1 MLNLIGLAILVSG
14 ILYLNQFRAG
24 LIDAKVQSLLTQG
37 EIIARAIAASA
48 GVDTNEVQLDPE
60 KLLETEQGQA
70 DDDDALSN
78 SLEFTIDPERA
89 APILRPLVKPTGS
102 RARIYNR
109 DGALILD
116 SDTFYSR
123 GEVLRYDLPPPDA
136 EKSDALTSFW
146 QAVKTRLN
154 QYDLPL
160 YTEIGGANG
169 KAYPEV
175 ATALTGTSVPIV
187 RVNDKGELVV
197 SVAVP
202 IQRMRAVLGVLL
214 LSTRGGDI
222 DNIVAAERWGI
233 VRVSLFA
240 AAVTIVLS
248 VILAN
253 TIAGPVQRLSAAA
266 ESVRHSVKA
275 RAEIPDFTDRS
286 DEIGHLSGALR
297 DMTTALYKRIDAI
310 ESFAADVAHELKNPL
325 TSLRSATE
333 TLPLAKTDESKER
346 LMEIIQHDVR
356 RLDRLISDISDA
368 SRLDAEL
375 AREDARP
382 VDMAELLRTTVSLF
396 NDIHRGDTP
405 EVVFDIAYAPGAHPY
420 RVTGHDSRLS
430 QVIVNLLEN
439 AISFSPPGG
448 RIAVV
453 TRRIGTEIQIA
464 VEDEGPGIPEENL
477 ERIFERFYTDRPQEN
492 FGQNSGLGLN
502 ISRQIVVAHGGRLWA
517 ENRPPAGL
525 GRGKG
530 DARRQEQRRRA
541 LRDPPAGCVIRGG
554 GTRARAWHMCC
565 AGQARG
571 PSARAVGRGKVGS
584 CLAVP
589 GTLQRRRRESRSS
602 SPTIRCSLGQ
612 TEVASLWPPRLR
624 RSPERS
630 RSEGL
635 GSSRSLPLPRHGSLS
650 FAIWS
655 RPKRFP
661 ACRPSPGTDRDRG
674 GSREAA
680 QARPV
685 RGVGSVE
692 VENGALV
699 GNARSSQLTLQ
710 ERTCAHPLS

>member
-1 MLNLIGLAILVSG
+1 MTAEADGSWQRPDAATVKERVRSVLRISRDRMRSAVGWLVEHLPFRNGFSSLTRRIVVLNLIGLAILVSG

-24 LIDAKVQSLLTQG
+24 LIDAKVQSLATQG

-60 KLLETEQGQA
+60 KLLETEHTQDS
-70 DDDDALSN
+70 DDEDLSN
-78 SLEFTIDPERA
+78 SLDFTIDPERA

-102 RARIYNR
+102 RARVYNR

-136 EKSDALTSFW
+136 EKPDALSRFW
-146 QAVKTRLN
+146 QTVKTRMS

-222 DNIVAAERWGI
+222 DNIVSAERWGI

-248 VILAN
+248 IILAN

-275 RAEIPDFTDRS
+275 RAQIPDFTDRT

-297 DMTTALYKRIDAI
+297 DMTNALYKRIDAI

-333 TLPLAKTDESKER
+333 TLPLAKNDDSRER
-346 LMEIIQHDVR
+346 LMEIIKHDVK

-375 AREDARP
+375 AREDATAF
-382 VDMAELLRTTVSLF
+382 DMAELLRTTVSLF
-396 NDIHRGDTP
+396 NDIHRDDTP
-405 EVVFDIAYAPGAHPY
+405 EVVLDIAYASGAWPY
-420 RVTGHDSRLS
+420 RVMGHDSRLS
-430 QVIVNLLEN
+430 QVIVNLLDN

-448 RIAVV
+448 RVAVLV
-453 TRRIGTEIQIA
+453 RRMGHEIQIS
-464 VEDEGPGIPEENL
+464 VEDEGPGIPDENL

-502 ISRQIVVAHGGRLWA
+502 ISRQIAVAQGGRLWA
-517 ENRPPAGL
+517 ENRPPKGV

-530 DARRQEQRRRA
+530 DASAGRSGGARFVMR
-541 LRDPPAGCVIRGG
+541 LPA
-554 GTRARAWHMCC
+554 T
-565 AGQARG
+565 
-571 PSARAVGRGKVGS
+571 
-584 CLAVP
+584 
-589 GTLQRRRRESRSS
+589 
-602 SPTIRCSLGQ
+602 
-612 TEVASLWPPRLR
+612 
-624 RSPERS
+624 
-630 RSEGL
+630 
-635 GSSRSLPLPRHGSLS
+635 
-650 FAIWS
+650 
-655 RPKRFP
+655 
-661 ACRPSPGTDRDRG
+661 
-674 GSREAA
+674 
-680 QARPV
+680 
-685 RGVGSVE
+685 
-692 VENGALV
+692 
-699 GNARSSQLTLQ
+699 
-710 ERTCAHPLS
+710 

>member
-1 MLNLIGLAILVSG
+1 MTAEADRSWQRPDAATVKERVRSLLRIARNRTRVTVSWLVEHLPFRNGFSSLTRRIVVLNLIGLAILVSG

-60 KLLETEQGQA
+60 KLLETEHSQA
-70 DDDDALSN
+70 DDDDDLSN
-78 SLEFTIDPERA
+78 SLDFTIDPERA

-102 RARIYNR
+102 RARVYTR

-136 EKSDALTSFW
+136 EKPDALARFW
-146 QAVKTRLN
+146 QTVKTRMN

-248 VILAN
+248 IILAN

-266 ESVRHSVKA
+266 ERVRHSVKA
-275 RAEIPDFTDRS
+275 RAEIPDFTDRT

-297 DMTTALYKRIDAI
+297 DMTNALYKRIDAI
-310 ESFAADVAHELKNPL
+310 ENFAADVAHELKNPL

-333 TLPLAKTDESKER
+333 TLPLVKTDDSRER
-346 LMEIIQHDVR
+346 LMEIIKHDVK

-375 AREDARP
+375 AREDAKP

-396 NDIHRGDTP
+396 NDIHRDDTP
-405 EVVFDIAYAPGAHPY
+405 EVVLDIAYAPGAWPY
-420 RVTGHDSRLS
+420 RVVGHDSRLS
-430 QVIVNLLEN
+430 QVIVNLLDN

-448 RIAVV
+448 RVAVLA
-453 TRRIGTEIQIA
+453 RRVGNEIQIA
-464 VEDEGPGIPEENL
+464 VDDEGPGIPDENL

-502 ISRQIVVAHGGRLWA
+502 ISRQIAVAHGGRLWA
-517 ENRPPAGL
+517 ENRPPKGV

-530 DARRQEQRRRA
+530 DA
-541 LRDPPAGCVIRGG
+541 
-554 GTRARAWHMCC
+554 
-565 AGQARG
+565 
-571 PSARAVGRGKVGS
+571 SVGRSGGARFVM
-584 CLAVP
+584 
-589 GTLQRRRRESRSS
+589 
-602 SPTIRCSLGQ
+602 
-612 TEVASLWPPRLR
+612 RL
-624 RSPERS
+624 
-630 RSEGL
+630 
-635 GSSRSLPLPRHGSLS
+635 
-650 FAIWS
+650 
-655 RPKRFP
+655 P
-661 ACRPSPGTDRDRG
+661 AT
-674 GSREAA
+674 
-680 QARPV
+680 
-685 RGVGSVE
+685 
-692 VENGALV
+692 
-699 GNARSSQLTLQ
+699 
-710 ERTCAHPLS
+710 

>member
-1 MLNLIGLAILVSG
+1 MTAEADRSWQRPDAATLKARARRALKVVRDRGLRGFNWLSEHLPFRHGFSSLTRRIVVLNLIGLAILVSG

-60 KLLETEQGQA
+60 KLLEQEQGQP
-70 DDDDALSN
+70 DDDDALAN

-102 RARIYNR
+102 RARIYSR

-123 GEVLRYDLPPPDA
+123 GEVLRYDLPAPDA
-136 EKSDALTSFW
+136 EKPDVLTRFW
-146 QAVKTRLN
+146 QTAKTHMR

-187 RVNDKGELVV
+187 RINDKGELVV

-253 TIAGPVQRLSAAA
+253 TIAGPVQRLAAAA
-266 ESVRHSVKA
+266 ERVRHSVKA
-275 RAEIPDFTDRS
+275 RAEIPDFTDRT

-297 DMTTALYKRIDAI
+297 DMTNALYKRIDAI

-346 LMEIIQHDVR
+346 LMEIIKHDVK

-375 AREDARP
+375 AREDAKA
-382 VDMAELLRTTVSLF
+382 VDMADLLRTTVSLF
-396 NDIHRGDTP
+396 NDIHRDDTP
-405 EVVFDIAYAPGAHPY
+405 EVVFDIAYASGAKPY
-420 RVTGHDSRLS
+420 RVLGHDSRLS
-430 QVIVNLLEN
+430 QVIVNLLDN

-448 RIAVV
+448 RVAVLA
-453 TRRIGTEIQIA
+453 RRIGPEIQIT
-464 VEDEGPGIPEENL
+464 VEDEGPGIPSENL

-502 ISRQIVVAHGGRLWA
+502 ISRQIVMAHGGSLYA
-517 ENRPPAGL
+517 ENRPPAGMW
-525 GRGKG
+525 RGKG
-530 DARRQEQRRRA
+530 DGKSGGARF
-541 LRDPPAGCVIRGG
+541 VIR
-554 GTRARAWHMCC
+554 
-565 AGQARG
+565 
-571 PSARAVGRGKVGS
+571 
-584 CLAVP
+584 
-589 GTLQRRRRESRSS
+589 
-602 SPTIRCSLGQ
+602 
-612 TEVASLWPPRLR
+612 
-624 RSPERS
+624 
-630 RSEGL
+630 
-635 GSSRSLPLPRHGSLS
+635 LP
-650 FAIWS
+650 A
-655 RPKRFP
+655 
-661 ACRPSPGTDRDRG
+661 T
-674 GSREAA
+674 
-680 QARPV
+680 
-685 RGVGSVE
+685 
-692 VENGALV
+692 
-699 GNARSSQLTLQ
+699 
-710 ERTCAHPLS
+710 

>member
-1 MLNLIGLAILVSG
+1 MTAEADRSWLRRDSSFKERVRRGTRRAVAWLRRAPGWVIEHRPFRHGFSSLTRRIVVLNLIGLAILVSG

-48 GVDTNEVQLDPE
+48 GVDNSEVPVDPE
-60 KLLETEQGQA
+60 KLLEAELGQA
-70 DDDDALSN
+70 GTGDDSAAFSNALG
-78 SLEFTIDPERA
+78 FTIDPERA

-123 GEVLRYDLPPPDA
+123 GQVLRYDLPPPDSA
-136 EKSDALTSFW
+136 EPDALTTFW
-146 QAVKTRLN
+146 HAVTTRMR
-154 QYDLPL
+154 QYELPP

-187 RVNDKGELVV
+187 RINDKGEIVV

-202 IQRMRAVLGVLL
+202 VQRMRAVLGVLL

-222 DNIVAAERWGI
+222 DNIVAAERWSI

-240 AAVTIVLS
+240 GTVTFVLS
-248 VILAN
+248 LILAN
-253 TIAGPVQRLSAAA
+253 TIAGPVQRLANAA
-266 ESVRHSVKA
+266 ERVRHSVKA

-297 DMTTALYKRIDAI
+297 DMTGALYRRIDAI

-333 TLPLAKTDESKER
+333 TLPLAKTEESKQR
-346 LMEIIQHDVR
+346 LMEIIQHDVQ

-375 AREDARP
+375 AREDAEP
-382 VDMAELLRTTVSLF
+382 VAMDELLRATVSLF
-396 NDIHRGDTP
+396 NDIHRDDTP
-405 EVVFDIAYAPGAHPY
+405 EVVLDIAYAPGAHPY
-420 RVTGHDSRLS
+420 RVSGHDSRLH

-439 AISFSPPGG
+439 AISFSPPG
-448 RIAVV
+448 RPVAVV
-453 TRRIGTEIQIA
+453 ARRIGPDVQIA

-477 ERIFERFYTDRPQEN
+477 ERVFERFYTDRPQEN

-502 ISRQIVVAHGGRLWA
+502 ISRQIIVAHGGRLYA
-517 ENRPPAGL
+517 ENRPAAGA

-530 DARRQEQRRRA
+530 DTPSGMSGGARF
-541 LRDPPAGCVIRGG
+541 VIR
-554 GTRARAWHMCC
+554 
-565 AGQARG
+565 
-571 PSARAVGRGKVGS
+571 
-584 CLAVP
+584 
-589 GTLQRRRRESRSS
+589 
-602 SPTIRCSLGQ
+602 
-612 TEVASLWPPRLR
+612 
-624 RSPERS
+624 
-630 RSEGL
+630 
-635 GSSRSLPLPRHGSLS
+635 LP
-650 FAIWS
+650 
-655 RPKRFP
+655 
-661 ACRPSPGTDRDRG
+661 
-674 GSREAA
+674 AA
-680 QARPV
+680 
-685 RGVGSVE
+685 
-692 VENGALV
+692 
-699 GNARSSQLTLQ
+699 
-710 ERTCAHPLS
+710 

>member
-1 MLNLIGLAILVSG
+1 MTAEADRSWQRPDAATVKERVRSVLRISRDRMRSAVGWLVEHLPFRNGFSSLTRRIVVLNLIGLAILVSG

-24 LIDAKVQSLLTQG
+24 LIDAKVQSLATQG

-60 KLLETEQGQA
+60 KLLETEHTQDS
-70 DDDDALSN
+70 DDEDLSN
-78 SLEFTIDPERA
+78 SLDFTIDPERA

-102 RARIYNR
+102 RARVYNR

-136 EKSDALTSFW
+136 EKPDALSRFW
-146 QAVKTRLN
+146 QTVKTRMS

-187 RVNDKGELVV
+187 RVNDKVELVV

-222 DNIVAAERWGI
+222 DNIVSAERWGI

-240 AAVTIVLS
+240 AAVTVVLS
-248 VILAN
+248 IILAN

-275 RAEIPDFTDRS
+275 RAQIPDFTDRT

-297 DMTTALYKRIDAI
+297 DMTNALYKRIDAI

-333 TLPLAKTDESKER
+333 TLPLAKNDDSRER
-346 LMEIIQHDVR
+346 LMEIIKHDVK

-375 AREDARP
+375 AREDATA

-396 NDIHRGDTP
+396 NDIHRDDTP
-405 EVVFDIAYAPGAHPY
+405 EVVLDIAYAPGAWPY
-420 RVTGHDSRLS
+420 RVMGHDSRLS
-430 QVIVNLLEN
+430 QVIVNLLDN

-448 RIAVV
+448 RVAVLV
-453 TRRIGTEIQIA
+453 RRMGHEIQIS
-464 VEDEGPGIPEENL
+464 VEDEGPGIPDENL

-502 ISRQIVVAHGGRLWA
+502 ISRQIAVAHGGRLWA
-517 ENRPPAGL
+517 ENRPPKGV

-530 DARRQEQRRRA
+530 DASAGRSGGARFVMR
-541 LRDPPAGCVIRGG
+541 LPA
-554 GTRARAWHMCC
+554 T
-565 AGQARG
+565 
-571 PSARAVGRGKVGS
+571 
-584 CLAVP
+584 
-589 GTLQRRRRESRSS
+589 
-602 SPTIRCSLGQ
+602 
-612 TEVASLWPPRLR
+612 
-624 RSPERS
+624 
-630 RSEGL
+630 
-635 GSSRSLPLPRHGSLS
+635 
-650 FAIWS
+650 
-655 RPKRFP
+655 
-661 ACRPSPGTDRDRG
+661 
-674 GSREAA
+674 
-680 QARPV
+680 
-685 RGVGSVE
+685 
-692 VENGALV
+692 
-699 GNARSSQLTLQ
+699 
-710 ERTCAHPLS
+710 

>member
-1 MLNLIGLAILVSG
+1 MTAEADRSWLRRDASFKERVRRGSRRALAWLRRAPGWIAEHRPFRHGFSSLTRRIVVLNLIGLAILVSG

-48 GVDTNEVQLDPE
+48 GVDSNEVQVDPE
-60 KLLETEQGQA
+60 KLLESELGDA
-70 DDDDALSN
+70 GAGDDSAAFSNALG
-78 SLEFTIDPERA
+78 FTIDPERA

-116 SDTFYSR
+116 SETFYSR
-123 GEVLRYDLPPPDA
+123 GQVLRYDLPPPESA
-136 EKSDALTSFW
+136 EPDALTKFW
-146 QAVKTRLN
+146 HAVTTRMR
-154 QYDLPL
+154 QYELPP

-187 RVNDKGELVV
+187 RINDKGEIVV

-202 IQRMRAVLGVLL
+202 VQRMRAVLGVLL

-222 DNIVAAERWGI
+222 DNIVAAERWSI

-240 AAVTIVLS
+240 GTVTFVLS
-248 VILAN
+248 LILAN
-253 TIAGPVQRLSAAA
+253 TIAGPVQRLAAAA
-266 ESVRHSVKA
+266 ERVRHSVKA

-297 DMTTALYKRIDAI
+297 DMTGALYRRIDAI

-333 TLPLAKTDESKER
+333 TLPLAKTPEAKQR

-375 AREDARP
+375 AREDAEP
-382 VDMAELLRTTVSLF
+382 VAMDELLRATVSLF
-396 NDIHRGDTP
+396 NDIHRDDTP
-405 EVVFDIAYAPGAHPY
+405 EVLIDIAYAPGAHPY
-420 RVTGHDSRLS
+420 RVTGHDSRLH

-448 RIAVV
+448 RVAVV
-453 TRRIGTEIQIA
+453 ARRIGPEVQIA
-464 VEDEGPGIPEENL
+464 VEDEGPGIPQDNI

-502 ISRQIVVAHGGRLWA
+502 ISRQIIVAHGGRVYA
-517 ENRPPAGL
+517 ENRPAAGA

-530 DARRQEQRRRA
+530 DTPTGESGGARF
-541 LRDPPAGCVIRGG
+541 VIR
-554 GTRARAWHMCC
+554 
-565 AGQARG
+565 
-571 PSARAVGRGKVGS
+571 
-584 CLAVP
+584 
-589 GTLQRRRRESRSS
+589 
-602 SPTIRCSLGQ
+602 
-612 TEVASLWPPRLR
+612 
-624 RSPERS
+624 
-630 RSEGL
+630 
-635 GSSRSLPLPRHGSLS
+635 LP
-650 FAIWS
+650 
-655 RPKRFP
+655 
-661 ACRPSPGTDRDRG
+661 
-674 GSREAA
+674 AA
-680 QARPV
+680 
-685 RGVGSVE
+685 
-692 VENGALV
+692 
-699 GNARSSQLTLQ
+699 
-710 ERTCAHPLS
+710 

>member
-1 MLNLIGLAILVSG
+1 MTAEADRSWQRPDAATVKERVRSVVRISRDRMRSAVGWLVEHLPFRNGFSSLTRRIVVLNLIGLAILVSG

-24 LIDAKVQSLLTQG
+24 LIDAKVQSLATQG

-60 KLLETEQGQA
+60 KLLETEHTQDS
-70 DDDDALSN
+70 DDEDLSN
-78 SLEFTIDPERA
+78 SLDFTIDPERA

-102 RARIYNR
+102 RARVYNR

-136 EKSDALTSFW
+136 EKPDALSRFW
-146 QAVKTRLN
+146 QTVKTRMS

-222 DNIVAAERWGI
+222 DNIVSAERWGI

-248 VILAN
+248 IILAN

-275 RAEIPDFTDRS
+275 RAQIPDFTDRT

-297 DMTTALYKRIDAI
+297 DMTNALYKRIDAI

-333 TLPLAKTDESKER
+333 TLPLAKNDDSRER
-346 LMEIIQHDVR
+346 LMEIIKHDVK

-375 AREDARP
+375 AREDATA
-382 VDMAELLRTTVSLF
+382 VDLAELLRTTVSLF
-396 NDIHRGDTP
+396 NDIQRDDTP
-405 EVVFDIAYAPGAHPY
+405 EVVLDIAYAPGAWPY
-420 RVTGHDSRLS
+420 RVMGHDSRLS
-430 QVIVNLLEN
+430 QVIVNLLDN

-448 RIAVV
+448 RVAVLA
-453 TRRIGTEIQIA
+453 RRMGHEIQIS
-464 VEDEGPGIPEENL
+464 VEDEGPGIPDENL

-502 ISRQIVVAHGGRLWA
+502 ISRQIAVAHGGRLWA
-517 ENRPPAGL
+517 ENRPPKGV

-530 DARRQEQRRRA
+530 DASAGRSGGARFVMR
-541 LRDPPAGCVIRGG
+541 LPA
-554 GTRARAWHMCC
+554 T
-565 AGQARG
+565 
-571 PSARAVGRGKVGS
+571 
-584 CLAVP
+584 
-589 GTLQRRRRESRSS
+589 
-602 SPTIRCSLGQ
+602 
-612 TEVASLWPPRLR
+612 
-624 RSPERS
+624 
-630 RSEGL
+630 
-635 GSSRSLPLPRHGSLS
+635 
-650 FAIWS
+650 
-655 RPKRFP
+655 
-661 ACRPSPGTDRDRG
+661 
-674 GSREAA
+674 
-680 QARPV
+680 
-685 RGVGSVE
+685 
-692 VENGALV
+692 
-699 GNARSSQLTLQ
+699 
-710 ERTCAHPLS
+710 

>member
-1 MLNLIGLAILVSG
+1 MTAEADRSWQRPDAASLWKRALRLLRAGRERIGGAFSWLVEHLPFRNGFSSLTRRIVVLNLIGLAILVSG

-24 LIDAKVQSLLTQG
+24 LIDAKVQSLQTQG

-48 GVDTNEVQLDPE
+48 GVDTDEVPLDPE
-60 KLLETEQGQA
+60 KLLEAEQGETGA
-70 DDDDALSN
+70 ANDALPN

-123 GEVLRYDLPPPDA
+123 GEVLRYDLPPPAA
-136 EKSDALTSFW
+136 EEPDALTRFW
-146 QAVKTRLN
+146 QAVKTRMR

-169 KAYPEV
+169 LAYPEV

-187 RVNDKGELVV
+187 RINDKGEMVV

-240 AAVTIVLS
+240 AAITIVLS

-266 ESVRHSVKA
+266 ERVRHSVKA
-275 RAEIPDFTDRS
+275 RAEIPDFTDRT

-297 DMTTALYKRIDAI
+297 DMTSALYKRIDAI

-325 TSLRSATE
+325 TSLRSASE
-333 TLPLAKTDESKER
+333 TLPLVKSEEAKHR
-346 LMEIIQHDVR
+346 LMEIIQHDVK

-382 VDMAELLRTTVSLF
+382 VDMAELVRTTVSLF
-396 NDIHRGDTP
+396 NDMHRGDKP
-405 EVVFDIAYAPGAHPY
+405 EVSFEIAYASGAHPY

-430 QVIVNLLEN
+430 QVIVNLLDN
-439 AISFSPPGG
+439 ALSFSPPGG
-448 RIAVV
+448 KV
-453 TRRIGTEIQIA
+453 TVASRRIGPEIQIS
-464 VEDEGPGIPEENL
+464 VEDEGPGIPDQNL
-477 ERIFERFYTDRPQEN
+477 ERIFERFYTDRPQES

-502 ISRQIVVAHGGRLWA
+502 ISRQIVVAHGGRLYA
-517 ENRPPAGL
+517 ENRPLPGAA
-525 GRGKG
+525 RGMADPG
-530 DARRQEQRRRA
+530 GCRSGGARF
-541 LRDPPAGCVIRGG
+541 VIR
-554 GTRARAWHMCC
+554 
-565 AGQARG
+565 
-571 PSARAVGRGKVGS
+571 
-584 CLAVP
+584 
-589 GTLQRRRRESRSS
+589 
-602 SPTIRCSLGQ
+602 
-612 TEVASLWPPRLR
+612 
-624 RSPERS
+624 
-630 RSEGL
+630 
-635 GSSRSLPLPRHGSLS
+635 LP
-650 FAIWS
+650 A
-655 RPKRFP
+655 
-661 ACRPSPGTDRDRG
+661 T
-674 GSREAA
+674 
-680 QARPV
+680 
-685 RGVGSVE
+685 
-692 VENGALV
+692 
-699 GNARSSQLTLQ
+699 
-710 ERTCAHPLS
+710 

>member
-1 MLNLIGLAILVSG
+1 MTAEADRSWQRPNAATLKERVRSVLRIARNRVRSTAGWLVEHLPFRNGFSSLTRRIVVLNLIGLAILVSG

-60 KLLETEQGQA
+60 KLLETEHSQA
-70 DDDDALSN
+70 SDDDDLSN
-78 SLEFTIDPERA
+78 SLDFTIDPERA

-102 RARIYNR
+102 RARVYNR

-136 EKSDALTSFW
+136 EKPDALSRFW
-146 QAVKTRLN
+146 QTVTTRMS

-202 IQRMRAVLGVLL
+202 IQHMRAVLGVLL

-248 VILAN
+248 IILAN

-266 ESVRHSVKA
+266 ERVRHSVRA
-275 RAEIPDFTDRS
+275 RAEIPDFTDRT

-297 DMTTALYKRIDAI
+297 DMTNALYKRIDAI
-310 ESFAADVAHELKNPL
+310 ENFAADVAHELKNPL

-333 TLPLAKTDESKER
+333 TLPLARTDESKER
-346 LMEIIQHDVR
+346 LMEIIKHDVK

-375 AREDARP
+375 AREDAKT

-396 NDIHRGDTP
+396 NDIHRDDTP
-405 EVVFDIAYAPGAHPY
+405 EVVLDIAYAPGAWPY
-420 RVTGHDSRLS
+420 RVMGHDSRLS
-430 QVIVNLLEN
+430 QVIVNLLDN

-448 RIAVV
+448 RVAVLA
-453 TRRIGTEIQIA
+453 RRIGHEIQIV
-464 VEDEGPGIPEENL
+464 VEDEGPGIPEANL
-477 ERIFERFYTDRPQEN
+477 ERVFERFYTDRPQEN

-502 ISRQIVVAHGGRLWA
+502 ISRQIAVAHGGRLWA
-517 ENRPPAGL
+517 ENRPPKGV

-530 DARRQEQRRRA
+530 DA
-541 LRDPPAGCVIRGG
+541 
-554 GTRARAWHMCC
+554 
-565 AGQARG
+565 
-571 PSARAVGRGKVGS
+571 SVGRSGGARFVM
-584 CLAVP
+584 
-589 GTLQRRRRESRSS
+589 
-602 SPTIRCSLGQ
+602 
-612 TEVASLWPPRLR
+612 RL
-624 RSPERS
+624 
-630 RSEGL
+630 
-635 GSSRSLPLPRHGSLS
+635 
-650 FAIWS
+650 
-655 RPKRFP
+655 P
-661 ACRPSPGTDRDRG
+661 AT
-674 GSREAA
+674 
-680 QARPV
+680 
-685 RGVGSVE
+685 
-692 VENGALV
+692 
-699 GNARSSQLTLQ
+699 
-710 ERTCAHPLS
+710 

>member
-1 MLNLIGLAILVSG
+1 MTVEADRSWQRPDAASLKERARRVLKSARDRAAAGLGWLAEHRPFRHGFSSLTRRIVVLNLIGLAILVSG

-48 GVDTNEVQLDPE
+48 GVDTNEIQLDPE
-60 KLLETEQGQA
+60 KLLEAEQGQA
-70 DDDDALSN
+70 SVDYDNFN

-109 DGALILD
+109 DGSLILD

-123 GEVLRYDLPPPDA
+123 GEVLRYDLPPLAPTEPDA
-136 EKSDALTSFW
+136 LSRFW
-146 QAVKTRLN
+146 QAIKAHTA

-187 RVNDKGELVV
+187 RINDKGELVV

-202 IQRMRAVLGVLL
+202 IQRMHAVLGVLL

-253 TIAGPVQRLSAAA
+253 TIAGPVQRLAAAA
-266 ESVRHSVKA
+266 ERVRHSVKA
-275 RAEIPDFTDRS
+275 RAEIPDFTDRT

-297 DMTTALYKRIDAI
+297 DMTHALYRRIDAI

-333 TLPLAKTDESKER
+333 TLPLVKSEESKER
-346 LMEIIQHDVR
+346 LMEIIQHDVK

-375 AREDARP
+375 AREDAKP
-382 VDMAELLRTTVSLF
+382 VDVAELLRTTVALF
-396 NDIHRGDTP
+396 NDIHRDDTP
-405 EVVFDIAYAPGAHPY
+405 EVVLDIAYAPGARPY
-420 RVTGHDSRLS
+420 RVVGHDSRLS
-430 QVIVNLLEN
+430 QVIINLLDN

-448 RIAVV
+448 RVAVV
-453 TRRIGTEIQIA
+453 ARRIGPEIQIA

-477 ERIFERFYTDRPQEN
+477 ERIFERFYTDRPLEN

-502 ISRQIVVAHGGRLWA
+502 ISRQIVVAHGGRLYA
-517 ENRPPAGL
+517 ENRPPAGT

-530 DARRQEQRRRA
+530 DGGDGKNGGARF
-541 LRDPPAGCVIRGG
+541 VIR
-554 GTRARAWHMCC
+554 
-565 AGQARG
+565 
-571 PSARAVGRGKVGS
+571 
-584 CLAVP
+584 
-589 GTLQRRRRESRSS
+589 
-602 SPTIRCSLGQ
+602 
-612 TEVASLWPPRLR
+612 
-624 RSPERS
+624 
-630 RSEGL
+630 
-635 GSSRSLPLPRHGSLS
+635 LP
-650 FAIWS
+650 A
-655 RPKRFP
+655 
-661 ACRPSPGTDRDRG
+661 T
-674 GSREAA
+674 
-680 QARPV
+680 
-685 RGVGSVE
+685 
-692 VENGALV
+692 
-699 GNARSSQLTLQ
+699 
-710 ERTCAHPLS
+710 

>member
-1 MLNLIGLAILVSG
+1 MTAEADRSWQIPDAATLKERVRSVLRIARNRVRSTAGWLVEHLPFRNGFSSLTRRIVVLNLIGLAILVSG

-48 GVDTNEVQLDPE
+48 GVDINEVQLDPE
-60 KLLETEQGQA
+60 KLLETEHSQA
-70 DDDDALSN
+70 SDDDDLSN
-78 SLEFTIDPERA
+78 SLDFTIDPERA

-102 RARIYNR
+102 RARVYNR
-109 DGALILD
+109 DGAPILD
-116 SDTFYSR
+116 SDTLYSR

-136 EKSDALTSFW
+136 EKPDALSRFW
-146 QAVKTRLN
+146 QTVTTRMS

-160 YTEIGGANG
+160 YTEIGGNNG

-248 VILAN
+248 IILAN

-266 ESVRHSVKA
+266 ERVRHSVRA
-275 RAEIPDFTDRS
+275 RAEIPDFTDRT

-297 DMTTALYKRIDAI
+297 DMTNALYKRIDAI

-333 TLPLAKTDESKER
+333 TLPLARTDESKER
-346 LMEIIQHDVR
+346 LMEIIKHDVK

-375 AREDARP
+375 AREDAKT

-396 NDIHRGDTP
+396 NDIHREDTP
-405 EVVFDIAYAPGAHPY
+405 EVVLDIAYAPGAWPY
-420 RVTGHDSRLS
+420 RVMGHDSRLS
-430 QVIVNLLEN
+430 QVIVNLLDN
-439 AISFSPPGG
+439 AISFSTPGG
-448 RIAVV
+448 RVAVLA
-453 TRRIGTEIQIA
+453 RRIGHEIQIA
-464 VEDEGPGIPEENL
+464 VDDEGPGIPEENL
-477 ERIFERFYTDRPQEN
+477 ERVFERFYTDRPQEN

-502 ISRQIVVAHGGRLWA
+502 ISRQIAVAHGGRLWA
-517 ENRPPAGL
+517 ENRPPKGV

-530 DARRQEQRRRA
+530 DA
-541 LRDPPAGCVIRGG
+541 G
-554 GTRARAWHMCC
+554 
-565 AGQARG
+565 
-571 PSARAVGRGKVGS
+571 VGRSGGARFVM
-584 CLAVP
+584 
-589 GTLQRRRRESRSS
+589 
-602 SPTIRCSLGQ
+602 
-612 TEVASLWPPRLR
+612 RL
-624 RSPERS
+624 
-630 RSEGL
+630 
-635 GSSRSLPLPRHGSLS
+635 
-650 FAIWS
+650 
-655 RPKRFP
+655 P
-661 ACRPSPGTDRDRG
+661 AT
-674 GSREAA
+674 
-680 QARPV
+680 
-685 RGVGSVE
+685 
-692 VENGALV
+692 
-699 GNARSSQLTLQ
+699 
-710 ERTCAHPLS
+710 

>member
-1 MLNLIGLAILVSG
+1 MTAEADRSWQIPDAATLKERVRSVLRIARNRVRSTAGWLVEHFPFRNGFSSLTRRIVVLNLIGLAILVSG

-48 GVDTNEVQLDPE
+48 GVDINEVQLDPE
-60 KLLETEQGQA
+60 KLLETEHSQA
-70 DDDDALSN
+70 SDDDDLSN
-78 SLEFTIDPERA
+78 SLDFTIDPERA

-116 SDTFYSR
+116 SDTLYSR

-136 EKSDALTSFW
+136 EKPDALSRFW
-146 QAVKTRLN
+146 QTVTTRMS

-160 YTEIGGANG
+160 YTEIGGNNG

-248 VILAN
+248 IILAN

-266 ESVRHSVKA
+266 ERVRHSVRA
-275 RAEIPDFTDRS
+275 RAEIPDFTDRT

-297 DMTTALYKRIDAI
+297 DMTNALYKRIDAI

-333 TLPLAKTDESKER
+333 TLPLARTDESKER
-346 LMEIIQHDVR
+346 LMEIIKHDVK

-375 AREDARP
+375 AREDAKT

-396 NDIHRGDTP
+396 NDIHRDDTP
-405 EVVFDIAYAPGAHPY
+405 EVVLDVAYAPGAWPY
-420 RVTGHDSRLS
+420 RVMGHDSRLS
-430 QVIVNLLEN
+430 QVIVNLLDN

-448 RIAVV
+448 RVAVLA
-453 TRRIGTEIQIA
+453 RRIGHEIQIA

-477 ERIFERFYTDRPQEN
+477 ERVFERFYTDRPQES

-502 ISRQIVVAHGGRLWA
+502 ISRQIAVAHGGRLWA
-517 ENRPPAGL
+517 ENRPPKGV

-530 DARRQEQRRRA
+530 DA
-541 LRDPPAGCVIRGG
+541 G
-554 GTRARAWHMCC
+554 
-565 AGQARG
+565 
-571 PSARAVGRGKVGS
+571 VGRSGGARFVM
-584 CLAVP
+584 
-589 GTLQRRRRESRSS
+589 
-602 SPTIRCSLGQ
+602 
-612 TEVASLWPPRLR
+612 RL
-624 RSPERS
+624 
-630 RSEGL
+630 
-635 GSSRSLPLPRHGSLS
+635 
-650 FAIWS
+650 
-655 RPKRFP
+655 P
-661 ACRPSPGTDRDRG
+661 AT
-674 GSREAA
+674 
-680 QARPV
+680 
-685 RGVGSVE
+685 
-692 VENGALV
+692 
-699 GNARSSQLTLQ
+699 
-710 ERTCAHPLS
+710 

>member
-1 MLNLIGLAILVSG
+1 MTAEADRTWQRPDVATVKERLRRALRVTRARSYRGYRWLAEHLPFRHGFSSLTRRIVVLNLIGLAILVSG

-70 DDDDALSN
+70 DDDDALGG

-89 APILRPLVKPTGS
+89 APILRPLVKPTRS

-136 EKSDALTSFW
+136 EKPDALTSFW

-297 DMTTALYKRIDAI
+297 DMTDSLYRRIEAI

-346 LMEIIQHDVR
+346 LMEIITHDVK

-375 AREDARP
+375 AREDASP

-405 EVVFDIAYAPGAHPY
+405 EVVFDIAYAPGARPY

-430 QVIVNLLEN
+430 QVIVNLLDN

-453 TRRIGTEIQIA
+453 ARRIGSDIQIS
-464 VEDEGPGIPEENL
+464 VEDEGPGIPQDNL

-517 ENRPPAGL
+517 ENRPAAGL
-525 GRGKG
+525 WRGKG
-530 DARRQEQRRRA
+530 DSENRKSGGARF
-541 LRDPPAGCVIRGG
+541 VIRL
-554 GTRARAWHMCC
+554 
-565 AGQARG
+565 
-571 PSARAVGRGKVGS
+571 PSA
-584 CLAVP
+584 
-589 GTLQRRRRESRSS
+589 
-602 SPTIRCSLGQ
+602 
-612 TEVASLWPPRLR
+612 
-624 RSPERS
+624 
-630 RSEGL
+630 
-635 GSSRSLPLPRHGSLS
+635 
-650 FAIWS
+650 
-655 RPKRFP
+655 
-661 ACRPSPGTDRDRG
+661 
-674 GSREAA
+674 
-680 QARPV
+680 
-685 RGVGSVE
+685 
-692 VENGALV
+692 
-699 GNARSSQLTLQ
+699 
-710 ERTCAHPLS
+710 

>member
-1 MLNLIGLAILVSG
+1 MTAEADRSWQRPDVATIKERLRRALRVSLARTRRGYRWLAEHLPFRHGFSSLTRRIVVLNLIGLAILVSG

-70 DDDDALSN
+70 DDDDALGG

-123 GEVLRYDLPPPDA
+123 GEVLRYDLPPPDV
-136 EKSDALTSFW
+136 EKRDALTSFW

-266 ESVRHSVKA
+266 ERVRHSVKA
-275 RAEIPDFTDRS
+275 RAEIPDFTDRT

-297 DMTTALYKRIDAI
+297 DMTDALYKRIDAI

-333 TLPLAKTDESKER
+333 TLPLVKTDESKER
-346 LMEIIQHDVR
+346 LMEIIKHDVK

-405 EVVFDIAYAPGAHPY
+405 DVVFDIAYAPGAHPY

-430 QVIVNLLEN
+430 QVVVNLLDN
-439 AISFSPPGG
+439 AISFSPPAG
-448 RIAVV
+448 RVAVV
-453 TRRIGTEIQIA
+453 ARRIGSDIQIA

-492 FGQNSGLGLN
+492 FGQ
-502 ISRQIVVAHGGRLWA
+502 
-517 ENRPPAGL
+517 
-525 GRGKG
+525 
-530 DARRQEQRRRA
+530 
-541 LRDPPAGCVIRGG
+541 
-554 GTRARAWHMCC
+554 
-565 AGQARG
+565 
-571 PSARAVGRGKVGS
+571 
-584 CLAVP
+584 
-589 GTLQRRRRESRSS
+589 
-602 SPTIRCSLGQ
+602 
-612 TEVASLWPPRLR
+612 
-624 RSPERS
+624 
-630 RSEGL
+630 
-635 GSSRSLPLPRHGSLS
+635 
-650 FAIWS
+650 
-655 RPKRFP
+655 
-661 ACRPSPGTDRDRG
+661 
-674 GSREAA
+674 
-680 QARPV
+680 
-685 RGVGSVE
+685 
-692 VENGALV
+692 
-699 GNARSSQLTLQ
+699 
-710 ERTCAHPLS
+710 

>member
-1 MLNLIGLAILVSG
+1 MTAEADRSWQRPDAATLKERVRSVLRIARNRVRSTAGWLVEHLPFRNGFSSLTRRIVVLNLIGLAILVSG

-60 KLLETEQGQA
+60 KLLETEHSQA
-70 DDDDALSN
+70 SDDDDLSN
-78 SLEFTIDPERA
+78 SLDFTIDPERA

-102 RARIYNR
+102 RARVYNR

-136 EKSDALTSFW
+136 EKPDALSRFW
-146 QAVKTRLN
+146 QTVTTRMS

-248 VILAN
+248 IILAN

-266 ESVRHSVKA
+266 ERVRHSVRA
-275 RAEIPDFTDRS
+275 RAEIPDFTDRT

-297 DMTTALYKRIDAI
+297 DMTNALYKRIDAI
-310 ESFAADVAHELKNPL
+310 ENFAADVAHELKNPL

-333 TLPLAKTDESKER
+333 TLPLARTDESKER
-346 LMEIIQHDVR
+346 LMEIIKHDVK

-375 AREDARP
+375 AREDAKT

-396 NDIHRGDTP
+396 NDIHRDDTP
-405 EVVFDIAYAPGAHPY
+405 EVVLDIAYAPGAWPY
-420 RVTGHDSRLS
+420 RVMGHDSRLS
-430 QVIVNLLEN
+430 QVIVNLLDN
-439 AISFSPPGG
+439 AISFSPSGG
-448 RIAVV
+448 RVAVLA
-453 TRRIGTEIQIA
+453 RRIGHEIQIA

-477 ERIFERFYTDRPQEN
+477 ERVFERFYTDRPQEN

-502 ISRQIVVAHGGRLWA
+502 ISRQIAVAHGGRLWA
-517 ENRPPAGL
+517 ENCPPKGV

-530 DARRQEQRRRA
+530 DA
-541 LRDPPAGCVIRGG
+541 
-554 GTRARAWHMCC
+554 
-565 AGQARG
+565 
-571 PSARAVGRGKVGS
+571 SVGRSGGARFVM
-584 CLAVP
+584 
-589 GTLQRRRRESRSS
+589 
-602 SPTIRCSLGQ
+602 
-612 TEVASLWPPRLR
+612 RL
-624 RSPERS
+624 
-630 RSEGL
+630 
-635 GSSRSLPLPRHGSLS
+635 
-650 FAIWS
+650 
-655 RPKRFP
+655 P
-661 ACRPSPGTDRDRG
+661 AT
-674 GSREAA
+674 
-680 QARPV
+680 
-685 RGVGSVE
+685 
-692 VENGALV
+692 
-699 GNARSSQLTLQ
+699 
-710 ERTCAHPLS
+710 